1 LQRRRRFDT
10 LFTVDLPAE
19 GKKED
24 AEMLRSTM
32 KNDWGR
38 LGLAVLGSLIYAV
51 GINFFVVPLGLFT
64 GGLMGLCQL
73 LRSMIL
79 GVLGVESIPFDL
91 AGLIFYAF
99 NVPVL
104 VLAYRSMGKIFFR
117 NTLICASTYAL
128 FTSIVPVPAVP
139 IVEDMLTGCLLGGII
154 SGIGTGLVLTCGC
167 CGGGLDL
174 MGLYL
179 SKKGAKFTIGRFNLG
194 FNAALFIACALLFDV
209 STMIYSV
216 LNTVF
221 QAMAIDR
228 AHQQSVNVQVLIF
241 TKEESEELN
250 SFIMED
256 LHRGITRWEGTGVYT
271 GENTHIMC
279 VCMSKYEIDDLRHV
293 LGRVDPKA
301 FFIIQEG
308 VLVSSNFE
316 RRLS

>member
-1 LQRRRRFDT
+1 
-10 LFTVDLPAE
+10 
-19 GKKED
+19 
-24 AEMLRSTM
+24 MLRATM
-32 KNDWGR
+32 KNDWGK
-38 LGLAVLGSLIYAV
+38 LGLAVLGSLIYAI
-51 GINFFVVPLGLFT
+51 GINFFVVPLNLFT

-73 LRSMIL
+73 LRSLIL
-79 GVLGVESIPFDL
+79 GLLGLESLPVDL
-91 AGLIFYAF
+91 AGIIFYAF

-104 VLAYRSMGKIFFR
+104 VLAYKSMGRIFFR

-128 FTSIVPVPAVP
+128 FTSIVPVPPAP
-139 IVEDMLTGCLLGGII
+139 IVGDMLTGCLLGGII
-154 SGIGTGLVLTCGC
+154 SGVGTGLVLTCGC

-179 SKKGAKFTIGRFNLG
+179 SKRGAKFTIGRFNLA
-194 FNAALFIACALLFDV
+194 FNAALFISCALLFDV

-241 TKEESEELN
+241 TKVESEELN
-250 SFIMED
+250 RFIMGD
-256 LHRGITRWEGTGVYT
+256 LHRGITRWEGKGAYT
-271 GENTHIMC
+271 GDDTHILC

-293 LGRVDPKA
+293 LLKADPKA

-308 VLVSSNFE
+308 VSVSSNFE